1 VRTLTARRLTPERIA
16 QAYPVIRIALPDL
29 SFDAWCRFAQEQ
41 IAGDDEPPRG
51 IVTVDSEQDY
61 IVGLGAYRLER
72 DLQDDRVL
80 IANHFVAVD
89 LIRREVVAET
99 LARELESVAKQHRCS
114 ALHTHLPGRGTQ
126 TAPNW
131 LIELMANQGHKVDK
145 LKLRK
150 CLSGSD

>member
-1 VRTLTARRLTPERIA
+1 MRRLTTRRLTPERIA
-16 QAYPVIRIALPDL
+16 QAYPVIRMAMPNL
-29 SFDAWCRFAQEQ
+29 SFEAWCRFAEEQ
-41 IAGDDEPPRG
+41 IADDEPPRG
-51 IVTVDSEQDY
+51 LVTGESEQDY

-99 LARELESVAKQHRCS
+99 LAQELESVAKQHRCS
-114 ALHTHLPGRGTQ
+114 ALHTCLPGRGTK

-131 LIELMANQGHKVDK
+131 LVELMASRGHTVDK
-145 LKLRK
+145 LNLRK
-150 CLSGSD
+150 CLTGDD

>member
-1 VRTLTARRLTPERIA
+1 MRRLTTRRLTPERIA
-16 QAYPVIRIALPDL
+16 QAYPVIRMAMPNL
-29 SFDAWCRFAQEQ
+29 SFEAWCRFAEEQ
-41 IAGDDEPPRG
+41 IADDEPPRG
-51 IVTVDSEQDY
+51 IVTVESEQDY

-99 LARELESVAKQHRCS
+99 LAQELESVAKQHRCS
-114 ALHTHLPGRGTQ
+114 ALHTCLPGRGTK

-131 LIELMANQGHKVDK
+131 LVELMANRGHTVDK
-145 LKLRK
+145 LNLRK
-150 CLSGSD
+150 CLTGDD